1 MQFLVEAAAVDE
13 MMQENLSPDCYVR
26 DNLYPHHF
34 YRGGEKCL
42 VIRALYAA
50 INEAKQRGDKA
61 ALAHLMLHEKQV
73 KAWAEEIERA
83 RSGLG
88 PEPHKEYPSYLHVV
102 GKDDETKNQDKPAYF
117 PEIPMSL
124 EELGLNE
131 NFVDEMIM
139 RIFYLKGNISGSALS
154 MVLRVP
160 FYNVLQLRI
169 EELRRQELL
178 DINGQDGLGEAGYR
192 FTLTNKGIER
202 AQSLMQKTA
211 YAGPMPVPLNMLIDS
226 IKAQTIKNVVVTHTN
241 IRRAFSDLIIHD
253 FVLNQ
258 IGPAVNSASSIFL
271 FGAAGNGKTSI
282 AERITRLMGG
292 SIFVPHAIETDG
304 QIIKLYDAIAH
315 EALDDTTGEETM
327 EYDARWVRIKRPVVV
342 VGGELTLA
350 GLDLIFNENAKVYEA
365 PFQMKANGG
374 IFLIDDFGRQQCR
387 PMDLLNRW
395 IVPLEK
401 RYDYLTLATGK
412 KLEMPFDELIC
423 FSSNLDPSDIADE
436 AFLRR
441 IKYKVNVADPDEKQW
456 RQIWAL
462 VCKGKKVPYDD
473 KALDYMI
480 EKWYKPFN
488 RPLRMCQP
496 RDILDQMV
504 ALAKYSIEPATMN
517 PDLIDSACST
527 YFVDFKGKQPKTM
540 AGDAT
545 LSKVG

>member
-1 MQFLVEAAAVDE
+1 MQFLVDAAAVEE
-13 MMQENLSPDCYVR
+13 MMQQNLTSDCYAHDR
-26 DNLYPHHF
+26 IYPHHF

-42 VIRALYAA
+42 VIRALYVA

-61 ALAHLMLHEKQV
+61 ALTHLLLHEKQV
-73 KAWAEEIERA
+73 KAWAAEMERA
-83 RSGLG
+83 KQGLA
-88 PEPHKEYPSYLHVV
+88 PETHKEYPSYLHVV
-102 GKDDETKNQDKPAYF
+102 GKEDEATQNQVTFY
-117 PEIPMSL
+117 PEIPESL
-124 EELGLNE
+124 AALGLNE
-131 NFVDEMIM
+131 NFVDEMIL
-139 RIFYLKGNISGSALS
+139 RIYYLKGNITGNAVSMALH
-154 MVLRVP
+154 VP
-160 FYNVLQLRI
+160 FYNVIQPRL
-169 EELRRQELL
+169 EELRRQELIDL
-178 DINGQDGLGEAGYR
+178 AGQEGLGEGGYK
-192 FTLTNKGIER
+192 FALTSMGLER

-211 YAGPMPVPLNMLIDS
+211 YAGPMPVPLDSLIAS
-226 IKAQTIKNVVVTHTN
+226 IKAQTIKNVVVTHQN
-241 IRRAFSDLIIHD
+241 IRKAFSDLVIHD

-292 SIFVPHAIETDG
+292 AIFVPHAVETEG
-304 QIIKLYDAIAH
+304 QIIKLYDAITHDATDDLNG
-315 EALDDTTGEETM
+315 ETVLD
-327 EYDARWVRIKRPVVV
+327 YDSRWVRIKRPVVV

-350 GLDLIFNENAKVYEA
+350 GLDLIYSENAKVYEA

-423 FSSNLDPSDIADE
+423 FSSNLEPTDLADE

-441 IKYKVNVADPDEKQW
+441 IKYKVNIADPDEAQW
-456 RQIWAL
+456 RQIWGF
-462 VCKGKKVPYDD
+462 VCKSKKVPYDD

-480 EKWYKPFN
+480 EKWFIPHN
-488 RPLRMCQP
+488 RPFRMCQP

-504 ALAKYSIEPATMN
+504 ALAKYSVEPPTMN

-527 YFVDFKGKQPKTM
+527 YFVDFKGKQPKTL
-540 AGDAT
+540 AGDLAAK
-545 LSKVG
+545 SA

>member
-1 MQFLVEAAAVDE
+1 VQFLVDAAAVDE
-13 MMQENLSPDCYVR
+13 MMQQNLTPDCYAR
-26 DNLYPHHF
+26 DRLYPHHL

-42 VIRALYAA
+42 VVRALYAA
-50 INEAKQRGDKA
+50 INEAKQKGDRQ
-61 ALAHLMLHEKQV
+61 ALAHLMLHEQQV
-73 KAWAEEIERA
+73 KAWAAEVERA
-83 RSGLG
+83 KHGLP
-88 PEPHKEYPSYLHVV
+88 PEPSHNYPSYLQVINKENDDDQ
-102 GKDDETKNQDKPAYF
+102 KDKKPAYF
-117 PEIPMSL
+117 PPVPMSVAD
-124 EELGLNE
+124 LGLNA
-131 NFVDEMIM
+131 NFIDEQIL
-139 RIFYLKGNISGSALS
+139 RIFYLKGGISGNTLS
-154 MVLRVP
+154 KVLRVP
-160 FYNVLQLRI
+160 FYNILQVRL
-169 EELRRQELL
+169 EELRNQDLIDLSGQES
-178 DINGQDGLGEAGYR
+178 LGDAGYV
-192 FTLTNKGIER
+192 FTLTSKGLER

-211 YAGPMPVPLNMLIDS
+211 YGGAMPVPLETLIES
-226 IKAQTIKNVVVTHTN
+226 IKAQTIKNVVVTHAN

-292 SIFVPHAIETDG
+292 EIFVPYAFEVDG
-304 QIIKLYDAIAH
+304 QIIKLYDSVMH
-315 EALDDTTGEETM
+315 EPLDDTSGDTTL

-350 GLDLIFNENAKVYEA
+350 GLDLIYNETAKVYEA

-401 RYDYLTLATGK
+401 RYDYLTLVTGK
-412 KLEMPFDELIC
+412 KLEVPFDELIA
-423 FSSNLDPSDIADE
+423 FSSNLDPTDIADE

-441 IKYKVNVADPDEKQW
+441 IKYKVNIVDPDEKQW
-456 RQIWAL
+456 RKIWEF
-462 VCKGKKVPYDD
+462 VCKSKKVPYDD

-480 EKWYKPFN
+480 EKWYKPHN
-488 RPLRMCQP
+488 RPFRMCQP

-504 ALAKYSIEPATMN
+504 ALAKYSVEPATMN

-545 LSKVG
+545 ARSA